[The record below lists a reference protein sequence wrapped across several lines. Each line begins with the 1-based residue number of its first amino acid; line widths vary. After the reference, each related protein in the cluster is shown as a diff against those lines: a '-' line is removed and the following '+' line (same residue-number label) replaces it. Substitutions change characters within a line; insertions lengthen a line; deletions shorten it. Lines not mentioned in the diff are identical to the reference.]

1 METLNRKNNSN
12 FNIGILFIVIGGIF
26 IAKNLG
32 ILVPFWILS
41 WKSFLLIF
49 GLLLGYRKNFRP
61 GGWIVMV
68 IIGSLL
74 TLKSIIPFSFGEF
87 SLPMILIGLG
97 LYVIFKPKHEHH
109 FCADQ
114 FRKDKLNFDQSSP
127 EAK

>member
-1 METLNRKNNSN
+1 METLNRKNNRN

-41 WKSFLLIF
+41 WKSFLLIM
-49 GLLLGYRKNFRP
+49 GLLLGYRKNFKP

-68 IIGSLL
+68 VIGSML
-74 TLKSIIPFSFGEF
+74 TLQSIVPFSFGEF

-97 LYVIFKPKHEHH
+97 LYVIFKPKQEAG
-109 FCADQ
+109 FCANQ
-114 FRKDKLNFDQSSP
+114 YRKEKLNFDQSSS

>member
-1 METLNRKNNSN
+1 METLNRKSNRN

-41 WKSFLLIF
+41 WKSFLLIM

-68 IIGSLL
+68 IIGSML
-74 TLKSIIPFSFGEF
+74 TLQSILPFSFGELA
-87 SLPMILIGLG
+87 LPMILIGLG
-97 LYVIFKPKHEHH
+97 LYLIFKPKNTLD
-109 FCADQ
+109 FCADHY
-114 FRKDKLNFDQSSP
+114 RKDKLNFDQSSP

>member
-1 METLNRKNNSN
+1 METLNRKNNRN
-12 FNIGILFIVIGGIF
+12 FNIGILFIIIGGIF
-26 IAKNLG
+26 IAKNHG
-32 ILVPFWILS
+32 ILVPLWILS
-41 WKSFLLIF
+41 WKSFLLIL

-74 TLKSIIPFSFGEF
+74 TLQSIVPFSLGEF

-97 LYVIFKPKHEHH
+97 LYVIFKPKHEDR
-109 FCADQ
+109 FGADH

>member
-12 FNIGILFIVIGGIF
+12 FNIGILFIIIGGIF

-61 GGWIVMV
+61 GGWIIMV
-68 IIGSLL
+68 IFGSLL
-74 TLKSIIPFSFGEF
+74 TLQGIVQFSLGDF

-97 LYVIFKPKHEHH
+97 LYVIFKPKDDHRFGADH
-109 FCADQ
+109 F
-114 FRKDKLNFDQSSP
+114 KKEKLNFDQSSP